1 MLAVAALAAQRG
13 DPVEPPRRAAPS
25 APHKAE
31 ASKPGARSMADGE
44 RIDLNRASAEE
55 LAAIPG
61 VGPKLAQRILDERT
75 RRGGFTAIEQLEGVR
90 GIGPK
95 LSKRL
100 RAFSEVRPPDQN
112 RSKKYDADTPALK

>member
-13 DPVEPPRRAAPS
+13 DPVESPRHAPLRAR
-25 APHKAE
+25 HQVE
-31 ASKPGARSMADGE
+31 AAKPASRSLVDGE
-44 RIDLNRASAEE
+44 RIDLNRASVEE

-75 RRGGFTAIEQLEGVR
+75 RRGGFTAIEQVDGVR

-95 LSKRL
+95 LSERL
-100 RAFSEVRPPDQN
+100 RAFAELQPPDQN